1 MRFLAAGLTHIGG
14 RTGNEDAFHADDR
27 LIAVADGVG
36 GAPAG
41 EVASRLAVDTVAGLA
56 DTDPLDA
63 VRQANAAVR
72 SHPDPDTAGM
82 ASTLV
87 FAALWHGE
95 SGWVVRGAHVGD
107 SLTFVNGVRTTRG
120 HTLAAELVA
129 AGHLTPEEAVR
140 HPHRAALVR
149 AIGLDTG
156 IEPDLWSRPAVAGD
170 RYILSS
176 DGLTD
181 ALGDT
186 VEDRLAEL
194 AAVSPAECASTLVQL
209 ALAAD
214 ARDNVTVVVADVLAD
229 DEN

>member
-14 RTGNEDAFHADDR
+14 RAGNEDAFHAGGR

-41 EVASRLAVDTVAGLA
+41 EVASRLAVDTIASLIDA
-56 DTDPLDA
+56 DPLDA

-82 ASTLV
+82 ASTLA
-87 FAALWHGE
+87 FAALWPGP

-107 SLTFVNGVRTTRG
+107 SITFVNGVRTTQG

-129 AGHLTPEEAVR
+129 AGHLTPEEATR

-149 AIGLDTG
+149 AVGLDG
-156 IEPDLWSRPAVAGD
+156 EIEPDLWTRPATIGD
-170 RYILSS
+170 RYVLSS

-194 AAVSPAECASTLVQL
+194 AAVSPKDCAAALVRL

-214 ARDNVTVVVADVLAD
+214 ARDNVTVVVADVIA
-229 DEN
+229 N